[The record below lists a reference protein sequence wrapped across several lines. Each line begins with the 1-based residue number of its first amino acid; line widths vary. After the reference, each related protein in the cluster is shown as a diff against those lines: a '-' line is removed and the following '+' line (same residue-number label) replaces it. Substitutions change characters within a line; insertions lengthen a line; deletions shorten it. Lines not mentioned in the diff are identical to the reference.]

1 MKNVMKKNKW
11 ALIMT
16 SIVILLPIIVGL
28 IVWNDLPQQIA
39 THWGADGK
47 ADGFSSRAV
56 AVFLLPLLM
65 LGIHW
70 LCALITCADPGN
82 KGQNERIL
90 SMVLW
95 ISPILSVIMNGLV
108 YANALGMAVS
118 VSMVTPI
125 CMGILFVVIGNYL
138 PKCKR
143 NYTIGIKVSW
153 ALENEENWNKTHRF
167 AGKVWVAGGLA
178 LIAAGFLPEG
188 LLMIVLFAAL
198 GLLVGAPVFYSYFY
212 HKKQVR
218 EGNASCDCTGHGD
231 RDDL

>member
-1 MKNVMKKNKW
+1 
-11 ALIMT
+11 MT

-28 IVWNDLPQQIA
+28 ILWNDLPQQIA

-56 AVFLLPLLM
+56 AVFIPPLM
-65 LGIHW
+65 ILGVHW
-70 LCALITCADPGN
+70 LCVLITCADPGN
-82 KGQNERIL
+82 KGQNEKVLGI
-90 SMVLW
+90 VLW

-108 YANALGMAVS
+108 YVNALGIAVS
-118 VSMVTPI
+118 VSMVTLI
-125 CMGILFVVIGNYL
+125 FTGILFVVIGNYL

-153 ALENEENWNKTHRF
+153 TLENEENWNKTHRF

-178 LIAAGFLPEG
+178 LTAAGFLPEG
-188 LLMIVLFAAL
+188 ILMIVLFAAL
-198 GLLVGAPVFYSYFY
+198 GLLVAAPVLYSFLY

-218 EGNASCDCTGHGD
+218 EGYDACDCTGHDD